1 MKTML
6 VFMLLEDDTFNE
18 SVNEYVGNK
27 CTVGVMQCSV
37 YADSYIWPNSKLL
50 CPSEEKQI
58 FLQHCY
64 SFIGS
69 RKGCLC
75 PALDKEFV
83 L

>member
-1 MKTML
+1 
-6 VFMLLEDDTFNE
+6 
-18 SVNEYVGNK
+18 
-27 CTVGVMQCSV
+27 MQCSV
-37 YADSYIWPNSKLL
+37 YADSYICPNSKLL

-83 L
+83 LWN